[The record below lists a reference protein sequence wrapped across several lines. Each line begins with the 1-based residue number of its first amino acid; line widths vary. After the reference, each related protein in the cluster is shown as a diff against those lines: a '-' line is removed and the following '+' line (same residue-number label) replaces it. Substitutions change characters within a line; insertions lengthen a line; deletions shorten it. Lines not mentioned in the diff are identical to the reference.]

1 MIKIFEFFFSDY
13 WFIQIAFKAFG
24 LKPINGLYLANPT
37 LTRFDSRSSARRE
50 RGVSRISHIADFSPH
65 IFFLYIILFL
75 SVSYAQEDN
84 RLVAIGDSLVGK
96 MINGESIRELHGN
109 VVMTQG
115 AVRITCDKAIQY
127 LARNEADLIGKVVVT
142 QDSIIIKTIRGH
154 YFGNTKI
161 AYSNYGI
168 ELTDGHVQLQSKNGY
183 YYFDEKRSYFYDNVK
198 LNEGV
203 SNLASSRLNYFD
215 DEDRAVAGGDVIVSD
230 TSSTMLADSLIY
242 FRNTK
247 NTLAFNN
254 IRIYNSTDRIAIF
267 GDRLED
273 IGQNKYTKIWE
284 NPFLVRIDTTSDGEI
299 DTLMISSKMMEAF
312 DDSSQRL
319 IATDSVKMFKKGFAS
334 KNSKTFFYR
343 ATDEIQTFK
352 KEGDELPPV
361 IWSDE
366 TQLSG
371 DSIYIFIKENQLTRI
386 NMNSNS
392 TIISEHKDKPFRYDQ
407 ISGKAVKIFFNED
420 GIERTDV
427 AGNVL
432 SIYYVYDEAE
442 PNGLVKSSSE
452 NAKIYFAND
461 EVQDVRLYGKPA
473 TEYHPENL
481 LEGKE
486 KEFTIP
492 AFRLFPNKP
501 TKESLLS
508 GNKKVL
514 FYLTKDSAYYAAKL
528 NLKERKP

>member
-1 MIKIFEFFFSDY
+1 MKYI
-13 WFIQIAFKAFG
+13 
-24 LKPINGLYLANPT
+24 
-37 LTRFDSRSSARRE
+37 
-50 RGVSRISHIADFSPH
+50 
-65 IFFLYIILFL
+65 FLYIILFL
-75 SVSYAQEDN
+75 SVTYAQEDN
-84 RLVAIGDSLVGK
+84 RIVAIGDSLVGK
-96 MINGESIRELHGN
+96 LVNGESIRELHGD

-127 LARNEADLIGKVVVT
+127 LARNEADLIGNVVVT
-142 QDSIIIKTIRGH
+142 QDSIVIKTIQGH

-161 AYSNYGI
+161 AYSNHGI
-168 ELTDGHVQLQSKNGY
+168 DLTDGHVQLHSKNGN
-183 YYFDEKRSYFYDNVK
+183 YYFDEKRSYFYDDVK
-198 LNEGV
+198 LKEGV
-203 SNLASSRLNYFD
+203 SNLAALRLNYFD
-215 DEDRAVAGGDVIVSD
+215 DEDKAVAGGNVIVSD
-230 TSSTMLADSLIY
+230 TASTILADSLIY
-242 FRNTK
+242 YRNSK
-247 NTLAFNN
+247 NTFAFNN

-267 GDRLED
+267 GERLED
-273 IGQNKYTKIWE
+273 YGQNKYTKIWE
-284 NPFLVRIDTTSDGEI
+284 NPLLVRIDTTSTGEL
-299 DTLMISSKMMEAF
+299 DTLVISSKLMEAF
-312 DDSSQRL
+312 DDSSQKL
-319 IATDSVKMFKKGFAS
+319 IATDDVKMFKRGFAS
-334 KNSKTFFYR
+334 KNSQTFFYR

-352 KEGDELPPV
+352 REGDELPPV

-371 DSIYIFIKENQLTRI
+371 DSVYIFTKDNHLTRI
-386 NMNSNS
+386 NMNSNA

-407 ISGKAVKIFFNED
+407 ISGKAVKIFFSKD

-432 SIYYVYDEAE
+432 SIYYVYDESE

-452 NAKIYFAND
+452 SAKIYFADD

-528 NLKERKP
+528 DPKRGKP